1 MKVFNEKE
9 QIVIQE
15 IDTGF
20 GNMKVH
26 IIPEE
31 ELNDVKV
38 PKFAVKVFKKQLKS
52 FKNKIKKYK

>member
-9 QIVIQE
+9 QIEVE
-15 IDTGF
+15 GIDTGF

-26 IIPEE
+26 IIPDE

-38 PKFAVKVFKKQLKS
+38 PKCAAKVFEKQLKS